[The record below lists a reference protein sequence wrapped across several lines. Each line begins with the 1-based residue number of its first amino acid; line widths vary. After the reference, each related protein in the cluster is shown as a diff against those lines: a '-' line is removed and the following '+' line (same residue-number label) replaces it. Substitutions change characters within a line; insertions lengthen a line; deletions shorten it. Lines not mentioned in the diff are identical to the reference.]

1 MFLKKQNMYPDRIIS
16 ELQNFKTPYF
26 FYDLDVLRNTLSEV
40 REYALAK
47 DFHVHFALK
56 ANNQKRLLNVIKAE
70 GLGADCV
77 SGGEIE
83 RAIEAGFSPDEI
95 AFAGVGKSDEE
106 IEIGLKHDI
115 FCFNSESP
123 QELEVLN
130 ELAGEQGKKA
140 RVALRLNPNVEA
152 DTHKYITT
160 GLNENKFGI
169 NESDLDEV
177 LERLPKLKNLELIGI
192 HFHIGSQIEKFTPFE
207 NLCHKANALNNY
219 IEDKGFKLS
228 VINVGG
234 GFGINYDHPNDN
246 SVPDFKQFFKLFEDN
261 IQLKSH
267 QQLHFEL
274 GRSII
279 GQCGSLITRVLYTK
293 AGKAKNFAI
302 VDAGMTE
309 LIRPALYQAKHRIDV
324 LTSDKE
330 EKEYDV
336 VGPICES
343 SDTFRKDVS
352 IPEVQ
357 RGDLIA
363 IRSAGAYGEVM
374 RSAYNLREA
383 NPSVYSDDIQSFQG

>member
-1 MFLKKQNMYPDRIIS
+1 MYPNNVIPA
-16 ELQNFKTPYF
+16 LQEFKTPYF
-26 FYDLDVLRNTLSEV
+26 FYDLDVLRNTLEQVKKHAIS
-40 REYALAK
+40 K
-47 DFHVHFALK
+47 GFHVHFALK
-56 ANNQKRLLNVIKAE
+56 ANNQTRILEIIREA

-77 SGGEIE
+77 SGGEVQ
-83 RAIEAGFSPDEI
+83 RAIDCGFSPEEI

-106 IEIGLKHDI
+106 IELGLKHNI
-115 FCFNSESP
+115 FCFNCEST
-123 QELEVLN
+123 QELDVLN
-130 ELAGEQGKKA
+130 ELAGQYGKKA

-169 NESDLDEV
+169 NESDLDTV
-177 LERLPKLKNLELIGI
+177 LEKFPGLTHLELIGI

-207 NLCHKANALNNY
+207 ELCSKANALNNY
-219 IEDKGFKLS
+219 IEDKGFKLT

-234 GFGINYDHPNDN
+234 GFGINYDHPNN
-246 SVPDFKQFFKLFEDN
+246 HSVPDFERFFGLFEEN
-261 IQLKSH
+261 IALKNH
-267 QQLHFEL
+267 QSLHFEL
-274 GRSII
+274 GRSVV

-293 AGKAKNFAI
+293 EGMAKNFAI

-324 LTSDKE
+324 LTSDKG
-330 EKEYDV
+330 KKTYDV

-383 NPSVYSDDIQSFQG
+383 NPSVYSNDLNT